1 MFAVAA
7 FLGAS
12 ADVARTL
19 QTFLIPFQK
28 DVVKGN
34 VPLDE
39 ALGCRLLLPSC
50 LLSDEDTAGNGEND
64 DGWNVLKSQSV
75 FSGFG
80 SPDPGCWRSVLFF
93 QPLQLI
99 SRLLCADLCAWLRCW
114 LLLRAHTPG
123 LEQQIPLQVEQASAD
138 CGGGF
143 PQVVLSDHG
152 HAPGQVEMIT
162 PRDRHG
168 RLLATLQFGEGFGQT
183 QLHAEQGPRHQSPA
197 RKTRRRRLAGEP

>member
-19 QTFLIPFQK
+19 QAFLSPFQE

-34 VPLDE
+34 VSLDE
-39 ALGCRLLLPSC
+39 ALGCRLLWPSC
-50 LLSDEDTAGNGEND
+50 LLSDEDTTGNGEND

-80 SPDPGCWRSVLFF
+80 SPDPGCWRSVLFL
-93 QPLQLI
+93 QSLQLI
-99 SRLLCADLCAWLRCW
+99 CRSLCADLFAWLRCW

-123 LEQQIPLQVEQASAD
+123 LEQQIPLQVEQASAHR
-138 CGGGF
+138 GGRF
-143 PQVVLSDHG
+143 PQVVPPDQG
-152 HAPGQVEMIT
+152 HTSGQVEVIT

-168 RLLATLQFGEGFGQT
+168 RLLATLQFGDGAGQT
-183 QLHAEQGPRHQSPA
+183 PHHAKSQPR
-197 RKTRRRRLAGEP
+197 R